1 MKKIKIIVA
10 YHKPNIKVINNN
22 IYNPIYTKINEGDN
36 LSKYEPY
43 LNELCAL
50 YWYWKN
56 VKNKPDL
63 IGMQLYRRY
72 FVFDYNR
79 EGNITTIVFPDEQD
93 LLLNNIDYSVDI
105 HLPTPLKV
113 SSVYN
118 QYMFDPG
125 HNKQDML
132 YCRQIIDDNQD
143 YFNQGT
149 LFYSNMFILKKDL
162 FNEYCEWLFN
172 LIFKLLEFHNF
183 KPTSRCFM
191 SERLTGLW
199 LYNHKDKYNTK
210 ILPTITVPKIYF

>member
-1 MKKIKIIVA
+1 M
-10 YHKPNIKVINNN
+10 
-22 IYNPIYTKINEGDN
+22 
-36 LSKYEPY
+36 
-43 LNELCAL
+43 
-50 YWYWKN
+50 
-56 VKNKPDL
+56 
-63 IGMQLYRRY
+63 
-72 FVFDYNR
+72 
-79 EGNITTIVFPDEQD
+79 
-93 LLLNNIDYSVDI
+93 NNIDYSVDI
-105 HLPTPLKV
+105 HLPAPLKV

-118 QYMFDPG
+118 QYMFDHG

-132 YCRQIIDDNQD
+132 YCRQIINDNQD

-162 FNEYCEWLFN
+162 FNKYCEWLFN

-183 KPTSRCFM
+183 KPASRCFM